1 MLDAR
6 SLARVRLFHFRPLS
20 LSRARVLSFFL
31 SCSRSL
37 ARSLALF
44 LSRLFARSVAFSLSG
59 VGGGTNGRRRRQ
71 TAAGTRRHRSDPFLF
86 PSFSGYIPFRTLSKV
101 VCDQFVVSCWAGET
115 SLILI
120 QYVAASDTSTH
131 TRPVCR
137 SLTHTHVHART
148 HARTHTHAHTL
159 SLTLS
164 HKPLQARQADR
175 RNVNRYRLLA
185 IWLRSKRLLCL
196 RLALKRCVCMH
207 VCMHMCMHAC
217 RCAKIYVC
225 MAWPYSSRAC
235 VYVCIYVC
243 MSLHTSCVCMYVCM
257 NACMNVCL
265 HVEMY
270 MYVCA

>member
-1 MLDAR
+1 
-6 SLARVRLFHFRPLS
+6 VRLFHFRPLS
-20 LSRARVLSFFL
+20 LSRARVLSFFP

-71 TAAGTRRHRSDPFLF
+71 TAVGTRRHRSDPFLF

-185 IWLRSKRLLCL
+185 
-196 RLALKRCVCMH
+196 
-207 VCMHMCMHAC
+207 MHAC
-217 RCAKIYVC
+217 IHARTHMPTHTRSREHTHTRTTHHRHTSVVY
-225 MAWPYSSRAC
+225 SRARAHTGAANTSAGVSPQFGSAAESNIDFRIRIC
-235 VYVCIYVC
+235 SVYLPP
-243 MSLHTSCVCMYVCM
+243 SPPRRRKG
-257 NACMNVCL
+257 AR
-265 HVEMY
+265 
-270 MYVCA
+270 A